1 MNRERRKRVA
11 LFIPSLRGGGAE
23 RMMLNLAGEF
33 AERGLNVD
41 LILAKAEGPYLAEK
55 HPSVRL
61 IDLKAPRVLFPY
73 RAWCVTCGGRG
84 PWLCF
89 LL

>member
-11 LFIPSLRGGGAE
+11 LFVPSLGGGGAE

-41 LILAKAEGPYLAEK
+41 LILANAKDPTSLRSIRQCA
-55 HPSVRL
+55 S
-61 IDLKAPRVLFPY
+61 
-73 RAWCVTCGGRG
+73 
-84 PWLCF
+84 
-89 LL
+89 